1 LRPAL
6 PGQKVPETPSQPI
19 EVRVVVCV
27 RVWERDHF
35 ELGAAGMGH
44 GEAEVKPRV

>member
-1 LRPAL
+1 
-6 PGQKVPETPSQPI
+6 
-19 EVRVVVCV
+19 V